1 MCQPEFP
8 IHFSSVSTICFD
20 STTPASTKD
29 YTGAII
35 GQVFVGIICDKIG
48 RKAALVITTALIVL
62 GATLA
67 TAAHGGTATGLFW
80 FLTVARQVI

>member
-8 IHFSSVSTICFD
+8 IHFSSASTISFNF
-20 STTPASTKD
+20 TASTKD

-67 TAAHGGTATGLFW
+67 TAAHGRTATGLFW